1 MAKRLIFL
9 KSYKDFD
16 LYGVY
21 KYNKFLYR
29 LCLDKYQIK
38 EIKEMQIYARNNNI

>member
-1 MAKRLIFL
+1 MAKRTVFL

-21 KYNKFLYR
+21 KDNKFLYR
-29 LCLDKYQIK
+29 ITKDRFDLKK
-38 EIKEMQIYARNNNI
+38 EKEQGEKNENT